1 MPFDKSPVINI
12 NQRPICKTKL
22 TIDSLQY
29 FKDENNSFIQ
39 ILYAATLQQAHTIPV
54 FTANGQSP
62 SAAAAGH
69 HYQGQQQQQEVTRFA
84 RDSPPPAYRVYD
96 SNEEKY

>member
-1 MPFDKSPVINI
+1 MMPFDKSLVTNI

-29 FKDENNSFIQ
+29 FKEENNSFIQ

-62 SAAAAGH
+62 SAAAGH

>member
-1 MPFDKSPVINI
+1 MPFDKFPPVANI
-12 NQRPICKTKL
+12 VFKNQFATKPL
-22 TIDSLQY
+22 IIFNTY
-29 FKDENNSFIQ
+29 FRKGNNSLIQ

-62 SAAAAGH
+62 SAAGGH